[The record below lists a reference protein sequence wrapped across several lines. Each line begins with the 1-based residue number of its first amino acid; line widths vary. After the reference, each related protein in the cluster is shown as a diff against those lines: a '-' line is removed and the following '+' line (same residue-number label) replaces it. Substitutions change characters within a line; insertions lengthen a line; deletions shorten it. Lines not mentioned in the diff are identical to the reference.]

1 MSRAAGG
8 PGLGGRAAGYRTN
21 SRGTRSAARDTCV
34 AMAERNADVIRGLYG
49 FNWAAVDDRGRGLAA
64 ADEVMAPDV
73 RARVSP
79 EVGDRTLEGL
89 EGFAVFVEGLEED
102 FSEFRYQAE
111 TFDEVSPEQVL
122 VSGHIQ
128 ARGRRS
134 NMPLTAPFGHLWT
147 LRDGR
152 AVTVEARVRTG
163 GGS

>member
-1 MSRAAGG
+1 
-8 PGLGGRAAGYRTN
+8 
-21 SRGTRSAARDTCV
+21 
-34 AMAERNADVIRGLYG
+34 MAERNADLIRGLYG

-64 ADEVMAPDV
+64 ADRVMAPDV

-102 FSEFRYQAE
+102 FSEFRYQGE

-152 AVTVEARVRTG
+152 AVTVEARVQPACRPG
-163 GGS
+163 HQ

>member
-1 MSRAAGG
+1 
-8 PGLGGRAAGYRTN
+8 
-21 SRGTRSAARDTCV
+21 
-34 AMAERNADVIRGLYG
+34 MAESNAELIRGLYG

-64 ADEVMAPDV
+64 AGEVMAPQV
-73 RARVSP
+73 EARVSP
-79 EVGDRTLEGL
+79 EVGDRTLHGL

-111 TFDEVSPEQVL
+111 EIDEVSPDQVM
-122 VSGHIQ
+122 VTGQIQ

-152 AVTVEARVRTG
+152 ALRVEARVRA
-163 GGS
+163 